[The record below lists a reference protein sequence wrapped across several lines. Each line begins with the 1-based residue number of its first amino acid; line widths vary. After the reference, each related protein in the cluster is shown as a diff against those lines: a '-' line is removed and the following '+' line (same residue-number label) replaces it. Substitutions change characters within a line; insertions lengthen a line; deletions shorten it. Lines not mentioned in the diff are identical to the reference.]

1 MDNNDF
7 GVSKAQ
13 EHLLNLMNQYVKS
26 GMSTPPSLER
36 DILFAQKRVDRALE
50 AREARDEGGPHLV
63 RTRSSDKKIK

>member
-50 AREARDEGGPHLV
+50 ARDEGGPHLV
-63 RTRSSDKKIK
+63 ITRSSDKKIK